1 MKNKYYSP
9 TKEDIENH
17 QVGNYEDQIKLL
29 EDELFMAE
37 KNKRMFYRLWLKWA
51 NEHMDIERAIDRLN
65 TKIKNTPQ

>member
-1 MKNKYYSP
+1 M
-9 TKEDIENH
+9 TENH
-17 QVGNYEDQIKLL
+17 AIENYEDQIKLL

-37 KNKRMFYRLWLKWA
+37 KNKRIFYRLWLKWA